1 MWKHLTKSKDNEK
14 MKSKHPK
21 ITYLF
26 EYLADSSK
34 IDEKETSKAYFG
46 LESIQDF
53 NSISRVFV
61 LFLLIM

>member
-1 MWKHLTKSKDNEK
+1 